1 MIDRHLGNFMS
12 NKADEADI
20 NVLNML
26 NAKYIVLGDDEV
38 VENPGALGNAWF
50 VDSLIY
56 VKNADSEMA
65 ALDYIN
71 PAVTA
76 VSDEKFREVLGDAV
90 PVKMPGDTIYETGYS
105 PDRLTYRARSA
116 NGGLA
121 VFSEV
126 YFPWG
131 WKAYVGDT
139 EVPVGRVDYLLRA
152 VRIPSGDHKVTL
164 VFDPQSVKTTTVLS
178 FIGIILIYLGV
189 VAAVVLTFIRC
200 RRGKG
205 EVNS

>member
-1 MIDRHLGNFMS
+1 M
-12 NKADEADI
+12 
-20 NVLNML
+20 
-26 NAKYIVLGDDEV
+26 
-38 VENPGALGNAWF
+38 
-50 VDSLIY
+50 
-56 VKNADSEMA
+56 
-65 ALDYIN
+65 
-71 PAVTA
+71 
-76 VSDEKFREVLGDAV
+76 
-90 PVKMPGDTIYETGYS
+90 
-105 PDRLTYRARSA
+105 
-116 NGGLA
+116 
-121 VFSEV
+121 FSEV